1 MKLKVSLLALMM
13 SLTLVGCANQ
23 STTTETKKDN
33 NQVQENID
41 SPKDNATDDNNK
53 SDDTQKEDENK
64 DKEQTEN
71 TQDKKE
77 ESKKNLNGQED
88 KKEEKSETTDFKI
101 YTAKEEDTDKI
112 VEFETI
118 KIKNSASKEE
128 KINQLISAL
137 KDDYFK
143 EDAQM
148 VLQSI
153 DNNGV
158 ATINLVDQQKWAK
171 HFAGSTGGAISQAA
185 IIETLL
191 QRDYQGDWI
200 KGVKVLVDGSDEEVF
215 DHAPFIDVFYR

>member
-41 SPKDNATDDNNK
+41 SPKDNETDDNNK
-53 SDDTQKEDENK
+53 SDDTKEEVEAKQEAKTD
-64 DKEQTEN
+64 
-71 TQDKKE
+71 QDKKE
-77 ESKKNLNGQED
+77 EPKKNLNGQED

-101 YTAKEEDTDKI
+101 YTAKEEDTNKV

-143 EDAQM
+143 DDVGM

>member
-23 STTTETKKDN
+23 STTTETKKDS

-41 SPKDNATDDNNK
+41 SPKDNAKDDNEQ
-53 SDDTQKEDENK
+53 SDDIQKEDIEAK
-64 DKEQTEN
+64 QEAKSDKV
-71 TQDKKE
+71 KKE
-77 ESKKNLNGQED
+77 ESKKNLKKQEE
-88 KKEEKSETTDFKI
+88 KKEAKSETTDFKI
-101 YTAKEEDTDKI
+101 YTAKEEDTQSI

-118 KIKNSASKEE
+118 KIKNSASKED
-128 KINQLISAL
+128 KINELISAL
-137 KDDYFK
+137 KNDYFK
-143 EDAQM
+143 DDAQM

-153 DNNGV
+153 DKNGIL
-158 ATINLVDQQKWAK
+158 TINLVDQQKWAK

-215 DHAPFIDVFYR
+215 DHASFVDVFYR

>member
-53 SDDTQKEDENK
+53 SDDTKEEVEAKQEAKTD
-64 DKEQTEN
+64 
-71 TQDKKE
+71 QDKKE
-77 ESKKNLNGQED
+77 EPKKNLNGQED

-143 EDAQM
+143 DDVGM

>member
-41 SPKDNATDDNNK
+41 SPKDNATDENNQ
-53 SDDTQKEDENK
+53 SDDTQKEDQ

-77 ESKKNLNGQED
+77 EPKKNLNGQDD

-137 KDDYFK
+137 KNDYFK
-143 EDAQM
+143 DDVQM

>member
-53 SDDTQKEDENK
+53 SDDTKEEVEAKQEAKTD
-64 DKEQTEN
+64 
-71 TQDKKE
+71 QDKKE
-77 ESKKNLNGQED
+77 EPKKNLNGQED

-143 EDAQM
+143 DDVQM

-153 DNNGV
+153 DNNGI
-158 ATINLVDQQKWAK
+158 ATVNLVDQQKWVK

-191 QRDYQGDWI
+191 QIDYQGDWI

>member
-53 SDDTQKEDENK
+53 SDDTKEEVEAKQEAKTD
-64 DKEQTEN
+64 
-71 TQDKKE
+71 QDKKE
-77 ESKKNLNGQED
+77 EPKKNLNGQED

-101 YTAKEEDTDKI
+101 YTAKEEDTNKV

-143 EDAQM
+143 DDVGM